1 VKCQL
6 NVLLVSSFFD
16 SKCLV
21 ILQECATA
29 QNELLKEFLEK
40 IQARKKEV
48 NISAV
53 LFALIRYGDGAG
65 NTVEENSS
73 VSSPIRMR

>member
-1 VKCQL
+1 ML
-6 NVLLVSSFFD
+6 NVLLASSFFD

-48 NISAV
+48 DISAV
-53 LFALIRYGDGAG
+53 LFALIITR
-65 NTVEENSS
+65 TCNS
-73 VSSPIRMR
+73 VTYMLSSCA